1 MSILMQYLHVIG
13 VFQGLLLAGLLIFG
27 AKTSTANRIL
37 GTLCLL
43 LALHFLGPFIY
54 LVREINVLSPLI
66 AFHSFLPASFGA
78 ILYLYCRHA
87 IIDRPLALKD
97 LWHLL
102 PLAVCYLLN
111 IEFFLSS
118 PEVKLDTMLHGTGD
132 LTNVRIAEAI
142 MSIQAFAYLGLS
154 MFMVRRIQ
162 NKAKQTLSNFNPEM
176 FSWLWKLL
184 FLVLIIWSL
193 KEMKGTAEY
202 PFLFYSAG
210 DVLIIVLIYSIAM
223 AQWRNPV
230 LFKIAQLNT
239 STIAQ
244 EELASSNIILSEA
257 VATIEASIKTK
268 SIAVDAT
275 SATNSGALNPSIR
288 SSLLKVVRQN
298 MQEHQT
304 YLDNQ
309 LTLTRLA
316 EIVGISTHHLSEV
329 LNQHEGKNFYQFVNE
344 YRINYICEKMKHDNE
359 IKILDLAMSAGFSS
373 RSTFNA
379 VFKQFVKLTP
389 SQYRKQLAI

>member
-1 MSILMQYLHVIG
+1 MSILTQYLHVIG
-13 VFQGLLLAGLLIFG
+13 TFQGLLLAGLLISS
-27 AKTSTANRIL
+27 AKTSTASRIL

-43 LALHFLGPFIY
+43 LAFNFLGPFIY
-54 LVREINVLSPLI
+54 LQREINILSPLI
-66 AFHSFLPASFGA
+66 GFHAFLPACFGA
-78 ILYLYCRHA
+78 LLYLYCRHA
-87 IIDRPLALKD
+87 IIDRPFALKD
-97 LWHLL
+97 LCHLL
-102 PLAVCYLLN
+102 PLVVCYLLN

-118 PEVKLDTMLHGTGD
+118 PEVKLDIILHGTEN
-132 LTNVRIAEAI
+132 LKNLKKAETI
-142 MSIQAFAYLGLS
+142 ESIQAFFYLGFS

-162 NKAKQTLSNFNPEM
+162 NKANQTLSNFNPEM

-184 FLVLIIWSL
+184 FLVLVIWSL
-193 KEMKGTAEY
+193 KEMPSLSAY
-202 PFLFYSAG
+202 PFLFSTSG

-230 LFKIAQLNT
+230 LFKIAQLN
-239 STIAQ
+239 AQ
-244 EELASSNIILSEA
+244 EELASSKIILTEE
-257 VATIEASIKTK
+257 VATIEASVETK
-268 SIAVDAT
+268 RIDVDVT
-275 SATNSGALNPSIR
+275 SATDSGALDPSIR
-288 SSLLKVVRQN
+288 SSLLKVVRKN
-298 MQEHQT
+298 MQDQQT

-344 YRINYICEKMKHDNE
+344 YRINYICEKMKHDKE